1 MQAVDTKLK
10 SRIYGTGRVRPSPR
24 MTFWTLEDG
33 MPWTRRCRVWR
44 LRGQFAVWRAGFMSI
59 RANNGV
65 EMSWEMKM
73 LPREAVD
80 I

>member
-1 MQAVDTKLK
+1 
-10 SRIYGTGRVRPSPR
+10 
-24 MTFWTLEDG
+24 
-33 MPWTRRCRVWR
+33 
-44 LRGQFAVWRAGFMSI
+44 MSI

-65 EMSWEMKM
+65 EMSWKMKM

>member
-1 MQAVDTKLK
+1 
-10 SRIYGTGRVRPSPR
+10 
-24 MTFWTLEDG
+24 
-33 MPWTRRCRVWR
+33 
-44 LRGQFAVWRAGFMSI
+44 MSI